1 MMTAVEQNNI
11 EKQKESAADQQT
23 SKKARNRQSDDGPD
37 VLPCMEHFV
46 TLARKVKRPA
56 LILTLVERAA
66 DTTLPEIAALIE
78 VAKGVLPISAR
89 KALFHVVAKLMPDK
103 QQRIERAAG
112 LSRIPRHF
120 GHALFV
126 TIELFEHDHGQKNVV
141 FFEAKQAHWVMQQDV
156 GVQHEQFGW
165 PDML

>member
-11 EKQKESAADQQT
+11 ANQKESAAYQQT

-66 DTTLPEIAALIE
+66 DTTLPEIAALVE

-103 QQRIERAAG
+103 QQRIERAA
-112 LSRIPRHF
+112 
-120 GHALFV
+120 
-126 TIELFEHDHGQKNVV
+126 ELVVLLDDEYGAQAVQSLLEEKNDGDAAVLV
-141 FFEAKQAHWVMQQDV
+141 APTDR
-156 GVQHEQFGW
+156 
-165 PDML
+165 